1 MNSPIV
7 TFIPGDSTA
16 AAVAHLPYWAGGH
29 HNADKIRVDSDGI
42 GHEDRSDCWA
52 KLVDAGAES
61 FALLMV
67 ERRLCEV
74 CHVNR
79 GGVAA

>member
-29 HNADKIRVDSDGI
+29 HNADKIRVDSSGI
-42 GHEDRSDCWA
+42 GHEDGSACWA
-52 KLVDAGAES
+52 NVTEDGAEP
-61 FALLMV
+61 FVVLMV
-67 ERRLCEV
+67 TRRLCEV
-74 CHVNR
+74 CHVGR
-79 GGVAA
+79 AVAA